1 MRNIIA
7 CLCKSSVVQTVDV
20 IEIIDEPEIQLL
32 YVRVTLANQT
42 LLYIREVVT
51 IKDYKYS
58 YHWQTKSGELIRRWD
73 NAPHWQKGIDSVYH
87 VHVKQ
92 PDAVEPSSRVT
103 VEDVL
108 KVISDLIDK

>member
-7 CLCKSSVVQTVDV
+7 YLRKSPVVQTVDI

-32 YVRVTLANQT
+32 YARVTLTNQT

-51 IKDYKYS
+51 IEDYKYS

-73 NAPHWQKGIDSVYH
+73 NAPHWQKDIDSVHH

-108 KVISDLIDK
+108 KV